1 MRAAV
6 LHEVG
11 KPLEIAD
18 VEIDRPKAGEV
29 RLEVAASGICRSD
42 LSVIHGTLKSPT
54 PVVLGHEAAGT
65 VVELG
70 EGVTDV
76 SVGDRVIVSLTPAC
90 GECLFCKEG
99 NPQRCLKMVPGM
111 IGGTM
116 LDGTTRLRLRGESV
130 YQLCGVASFAEEA
143 IVSALACIP
152 IEPEI
157 PFERACL
164 LGCGVITGAG
174 AAFNTP
180 EVTSGAGVAVIGC
193 GGVGLSAIQGARIEG
208 ASPIIAVDIDPAK
221 LELAQELGAT
231 HAVDGRGDV
240 RKAIRKLT
248 GLGVHV
254 AFECL
259 GSAGTIQTAWEVLRP
274 GGLAV
279 VIGMP
284 RASEQIPIRAGGF
297 FLERRIAGCTY
308 GSADPRRDIP
318 RLLRHAIRGELRL
331 DPMVTEELPLAR
343 VQQALDALAAGEGA
357 RHVIVNSQ

>member
-11 KPLEIAD
+11 KTLEIAD

-42 LSVIHGTLKSPT
+42 LSVIHGTLKSPM

-76 SVGDRVIVSLTPAC
+76 SVGDRVIVSLT
-90 GECLFCKEG
+90 
-99 NPQRCLKMVPGM
+99 
-111 IGGTM
+111 
-116 LDGTTRLRLRGESV
+116 
-130 YQLCGVASFAEEA
+130 
-143 IVSALACIP
+143 LACIP

-164 LGCGVITGAG
+164 LGCCVITG

-231 HAVDGRGDV
+231 HAVDGSGDV

-318 RLLRHAIRGELRL
+318 RLLQHVIRGELRL

-343 VQQALDALAAGEGA
+343 AQQALDALAAGEGA
-357 RHVIVNSQ
+357 RHVIVNSR

>member
-1 MRAAV
+1 
-6 LHEVG
+6 
-11 KPLEIAD
+11 
-18 VEIDRPKAGEV
+18 
-29 RLEVAASGICRSD
+29 
-42 LSVIHGTLKSPT
+42 
-54 PVVLGHEAAGT
+54 
-65 VVELG
+65 
-70 EGVTDV
+70 VTDV
-76 SVGDRVIVSLTPAC
+76 SVGDRVIVSLT
-90 GECLFCKEG
+90 
-99 NPQRCLKMVPGM
+99 
-111 IGGTM
+111 
-116 LDGTTRLRLRGESV
+116 
-130 YQLCGVASFAEEA
+130 
-143 IVSALACIP
+143 LACIP

-231 HAVDGRGDV
+231 HAVDGSGDV

-318 RLLRHAIRGELRL
+318 RLLQHVIRGELRL

-343 VQQALDALAAGEGA
+343 AQQALDALAAGEGA
-357 RHVIVNSQ
+357 RHVIVNSR